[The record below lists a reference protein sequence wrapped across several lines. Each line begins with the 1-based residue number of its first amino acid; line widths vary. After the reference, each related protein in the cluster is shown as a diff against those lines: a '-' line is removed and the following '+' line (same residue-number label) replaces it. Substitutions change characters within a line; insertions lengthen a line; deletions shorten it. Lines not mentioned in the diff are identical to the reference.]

1 VIRVTGARFVAAAD
15 DAGRYPDRSVLGGMP
30 PEIAFAG
37 RSNVGKSSLINLL
50 VGRRA
55 LARTS
60 STPGRTRALN
70 FYVITLDRTPL
81 VFVDLPGYGYARVA
95 KTERARWGPLVEG
108 YLEGR
113 RALRGIVLVVDARR
127 GLEDE
132 EHQLMAYLEAHRRPA
147 IIAATKIDK
156 LPRARRQGVLA
167 GMAAAAGRVPVV
179 GMSAESREGRLELWD
194 RLLAAPFAV
203 LEAGRDPGAR

>member
-1 VIRVTGARFVAAAD
+1 M
-15 DAGRYPDRSVLGGMP
+15 RS
-30 PEIAFAG
+30 EIAFAG

-70 FYVITLDRTPL
+70 FYAVTLDRMPL

-95 KTERARWGPLVEG
+95 KAERARWGPLVEG

-113 RALRGIVLVVDARR
+113 RALRGVVLVVDARR
-127 GLEDE
+127 GLEDD
-132 EHQLMAYLEAHRRPA
+132 EHQLMAYLEAHRRPT
-147 IIAATKIDK
+147 IVAATKIDK
-156 LPRARRQGVLA
+156 LPRAGRQAALA
-167 GMAAAAGRVPVV
+167 GMRAAAGGVPVV
-179 GMSAESREGRLELWD
+179 AVSAESREGRLELWE
-194 RLLAAPFAV
+194 RLLAAPF
-203 LEAGRDPGAR
+203 EAGRDEGAR